1 MDDRDARIAALQA
14 SLRLGAETIEAL
26 AVSVSVLTDGSE
38 PYIEIARRSVDIAT
52 AMRVLAGAED
62 GPQHRRFADALATIW
77 N

>member
-1 MDDRDARIAALQA
+1 MATIIKHGSRVHAG
-14 SLRLGAETIEAL
+14 LRT
-26 AVSVSVLTDGSE
+26 E